1 MNKNEEKV
9 IAHHITSIV
18 LLGISYL
25 PVLWSVFKW
34 IAYPSGVDDSYG
46 LGMILT
52 FFGSIPFVFL
62 LWVGAVVAYIIAIC
76 SGKRQTEMG
85 KRLFIINTVMLAI
98 PLLGIAGCAGS
109 CLNIRNVA
117 LEALK

>member
-1 MNKNEEKV
+1 MNKNGEKAV
-9 IAHHITSIV
+9 ALHITSIV
-18 LLGISYL
+18 LFGISYL

-34 IAYPSGVDDSYG
+34 MVYPSGVDDSYG
-46 LGMILT
+46 LGIIFT
-52 FFGSIPFVFL
+52 SFASIPFVFL
-62 LWVGAVVAYIIAIC
+62 LWVGAVVTYIMAIC
-76 SGKRQTEMG
+76 SGKRQTKVE
-85 KRLFIINTVMLAI
+85 KRLFIINTVMHII